1 MMQTAADTL
10 TVLREFDENPVRA
23 GRELRSALRTDC
35 SAFLAAL
42 FNETVF
48 AGNDRGFRFAI
59 DLLVSSDMVIPAIAT
74 PSVTSFVEA
83 LRLTRYMLGIDSNFL
98 NALLTGLMTRQDLAD
113 PACTLRVLDLV
124 SECAT
129 QLANW
134 RSLIRIHA
142 DGDDEIKARCAAL
155 LARYRFR
162 DEAGIERFRRSEPR
176 IRANIIQTLWG
187 VSQDQA
193 NAILEVAVQ
202 DEDNR
207 VAGNACLALYNS
219 GDPRAL
225 VHLAEMLSSPE
236 PKKRITAAWV
246 IGECRDG
253 RFASRLLEALRSDLP
268 ALRKRSI
275 TSLAKLE
282 AIPAAGATPNSS
294 GLDLCFVSEPATP
307 LRSGFELWLHVTNP
321 NGEPAAHLRP
331 VDFFVWSGA
340 QPARASEEF
349 LLDYTVEESAQT
361 SAAAVRIVYPAGS
374 EGFERALAASL
385 VQKPAEQSWAV
396 SAYGN
401 APAESAPAT
410 EARFETDATVLA
422 ALLESGPVLS
432 ADPME
437 GVNKVLAPESA
448 FDEQHLVLLLDGSSF
463 DPESARALCETKK
476 TRLHCWHL
484 IQTTQNTG
492 PAAVVRT
499 EEQSAANWPR
509 FMAALTARY
518 TLRTSVLPAAVAL
531 RNSGVKPARFSSR
544 TELHM
549 VARSVADDTVTRDVT
564 DNLKGGPNA

>member
-1 MMQTAADTL
+1 LIQTPTDAL
-10 TVLREFDENPVRA
+10 TVLRGFEDNPVRA
-23 GRELRSALRTDC
+23 GRELRSALRTDG

-42 FNETVF
+42 LNETVF

-74 PSVTSFVEA
+74 PSSTTFVQA
-83 LRLTRYMLGIDSNFL
+83 LRLTRYMLEADGNFL
-98 NALLTGLMTRQDLAD
+98 NTLLTALMTRQDLAD
-113 PACTLRVLDLV
+113 PACTVRVLDLV

-129 QLANW
+129 HLANW
-134 RSLIRIHA
+134 RSLIRIHSE
-142 DGDDEIKARCAAL
+142 GDAEIKARCAAL

-162 DEAGIERFRRSEPR
+162 DEAGIERFRRSDPR

-219 GDPRAL
+219 GDTRAL

-246 IGECRDG
+246 IGQCRDG
-253 RFASRLLEALRSDLP
+253 RFAGRLLEALRGDLP

-282 AIPAAGATPNSS
+282 AIPPPGAAS
-294 GLDLCFVSEPATP
+294 GDLDLCFVSSPANP
-307 LRSGFELWLHVTNP
+307 PDAGFELWLHVTGP
-321 NGEPAAHLRP
+321 GGEPLPHLRP

-340 QPARASEEF
+340 QPPRAGEEF
-349 LLDYTVEESAQT
+349 LFDYTVEESAQT

-374 EGFERALAASL
+374 ERFERALAASL
-385 VQKPAEQSWAV
+385 AQKPAEQCWTLS
-396 SAYGN
+396 SYGK
-401 APAESAPAT
+401 APAKSAPAT
-410 EARFETDATVLA
+410 DTRLETDAAALA
-422 ALLESGPVLS
+422 ALLESGPALS

-437 GVNKVLAPESA
+437 AVKKALAPESA
-448 FDEQHLVLLLDGSSF
+448 LADQHLIILLDGSAVE
-463 DPESARALCETKK
+463 PESLRALCEAQKN
-476 TRLHCWHL
+476 RLHCWHL
-484 IQTTQNTG
+484 IENSTQNTG
-492 PAAVVRT
+492 PAAVFRT
-499 EEQSAANWPR
+499 EEQSAAIWPR
-509 FMAALTARY
+509 FMASIAARY
-518 TLRTSVLPAAVAL
+518 TLRTSGIPAAVAL
-531 RNSGVKPARFSSR
+531 RNAAVKPARFSPR
-544 TELHM
+544 AELHLVM
-549 VARSVADDTVTRDVT
+549 RSVT